1 MCPPWIRGR
10 VGGLS
15 TSQCSSLLTPGQ
27 NTPSSGRHM
36 SPLPNV
42 PCVTVIPAPCGRQ
55 SHPSGPSFGW
65 TWSAWSRCTHIET
78 CSPHGLAALLSST
91 HLPLRCPELLLL
103 PSADL
108 LKPWN
113 TLSPLRVSSSPVAV
127 LHGGF
132 WSKTVTLAYCL
143 LFFSSKILVGIYN
156 FILVWS
162 SLCEHLPDTGPLP
175 SGGVSLGGCVL
186 PGTSQS
192 LESDSDPFPDT
203 YSEHTELSTTLKKLA
218 AAYWN

>member
-42 PCVTVIPAPCGRQ
+42 PCVTVVPAPRGRQ
-55 SHPSGPSFGW
+55 SHPSGPSLGW
-65 TWSAWSRCTHIET
+65 TRSGWPAAPTLRPAPRTAWPRFSLPHT
-78 CSPHGLAALLSST
+78 CSSGVLSLCSSLLRTSSSLET
-91 HLPLRCPELLLL
+91 RCPR
-103 PSADL
+103 
-108 LKPWN
+108 
-113 TLSPLRVSSSPVAV
+113 LSVSSSPVAV

-143 LFFSSKILVGIYN
+143 LFFSSKILTSIYN
-156 FILVWS
+156 FIF
-162 SLCEHLPDTGPLP
+162 SLKL
-175 SGGVSLGGCVL
+175 
-186 PGTSQS
+186 
-192 LESDSDPFPDT
+192 
-203 YSEHTELSTTLKKLA
+203 TLWTLA
-218 AAYWN
+218 